1 MKKVFWIILMIL
13 GLGGLPAGQ
22 AGLSAQS
29 FVKPY
34 NAGFNQNRSVLSN
47 DTLKILA
54 VMVDFQED
62 KYDATIGTGKFGSHY
77 TQAYGDTILDP
88 LPHNANYFSDHL
100 LFAKNYYQKVS
111 RGKLNISY
119 KVLPEVI
126 TVSKNMRDYVP
137 AYQSKDFTPLANFAS
152 EVWKLADAKYS
163 NIKFSDYN
171 LFIIFHAGVSSGLD
185 LGIFSI
191 DRNMPSL
198 YLGLNAFKKVFGDQF
213 SGIPTRSG
221 KVINSIILPETE
233 SRELTAIDNSKI
245 LQQITING
253 ELVNNM
259 GNFLG
264 LPDLFDTETGLSAIG
279 RFGLMDGQA
288 ISANYGMFPPEPS
301 PWGKMFLGWEQ
312 PVTLSINKSHPGIA
326 ARLTALIQ
334 DTTLLKIPINSTE
347 YFLVENR
354 EQDAKK
360 DNLIITYRRNDS
372 TLTKEV
378 FKDTSGL
385 FTVIPKTL
393 HGGVVID
400 VDEYDA
406 AVPGNGIVI
415 WHIDEKIINEKI
427 AENKI
432 NADPNARGVYV
443 EEADGIQDIGVK
455 YTSYFGTF
463 IGEGTN
469 EDFWYAGNKAKLYKN
484 RFASDTKPNTNSTS
498 GSNSLI
504 TINNF
509 SVNSNKMSFSVDYNS
524 GNIKLVSSTKLNI
537 GQNKIFL
544 SARSYSFQ
552 NFIYVI
558 ENSNLLKY
566 DLNGNL
572 LKTIPNFSDIQP
584 IIFDYNSTQYV
595 IGGKGTLLNI
605 YWKNT
610 QEEKIKTLDCTG
622 QRITALS
629 IDLKKAGVPDILMAL
644 WIPNARAYLIPLDV
658 LLNMNSFNVSA
669 NSILDSNNEITNFG
683 VDNSFYTI
691 LGSGN
696 LYEYSANPKNLQ
708 LSNYGFGLKS
718 ILTKDKNGNYI
729 SIILL
734 KDNKFIIAS
743 SGNILFSFPIK
754 TENAINSFAVSD
766 LFNDGQNYILI
777 SNGSSIEAYN
787 FEGVMAKNFPFTITQ
802 GENFV
807 STPLAV
813 DLDRDGF
820 SEVIGFTDKGNIIAI
835 SPITGKLVDGFPILS
850 GANISTTP
858 ILIAE
863 ELPTMGPLPTYK
875 PYLALIDQ
883 TNQLY
888 VWNLSPTQGK
898 SYWSGEY
905 GDAVNSSFVTAPSL
919 AQQVTDFFPI
929 NKAYNWPNPVYGSST
944 NIRYYVSEDSDV
956 KIKIVDLA
964 GELVAEI
971 NNKARGGFDNETVWD
986 VSKIQSG
993 IYYAYI
999 EVKSSSGNSA
1009 NKIIK
1014 IAVIK

>member
-1 MKKVFWIILMIL
+1 
-13 GLGGLPAGQ
+13 
-22 AGLSAQS
+22 
-29 FVKPY
+29 
-34 NAGFNQNRSVLSN
+34 NRNRSVLSN

-54 VMVDFQED
+54 VMVDFHED

-119 KVLPEVI
+119 KVLPDVI
-126 TVSKNMRDYVP
+126 TVTKTMRDYVP

-152 EVWKLADAKYS
+152 EVWKLADEKYS

-185 LGIFSI
+185 LGTFSI
-191 DRNMPSL
+191 DRNLPSL
-198 YLGLNAFKKVFGDQF
+198 YLGQSAFKKVYGDQF
-213 SGIPTRSG
+213 TGISTRSG
-221 KVINSIILPETE
+221 KIINSIILPETE
-233 SRELTAIDNSKI
+233 SRELTAVDNSKI
-245 LQQITING
+245 LIQITING
-253 ELVNNM
+253 ALAANIASH
-259 GNFLG
+259 LG

-288 ISANYGMFPPEPS
+288 ISANYGMFPPELS
-301 PWGKMFLGWEQ
+301 PWEKMFLGWEQ
-312 PVTLSINKSHPGIA
+312 PVMLSINNSHPSIA

-334 DTTLLKIPINSTE
+334 DTTLLKIPINSSE

-354 EQDAKK
+354 NQDAYNNRLK
-360 DNLIITYRRNDS
+360 ITYKRS
-372 TLTKEV
+372 GQIFTKIV
-378 FKDTSGL
+378 DKDTSGL
-385 FTVIPKTL
+385 FYVTPKSIP
-393 HGGVVID
+393 GGVVID
-400 VDEYDA
+400 VDEFDA

-415 WHIDEKIINEKI
+415 WHIDEKIINDKL

-432 NADPNARGVYV
+432 NSDPNARGVYV
-443 EEADGIQDIGVK
+443 EEADGIQDIGK
-455 YTSYFGTF
+455 RFETIFGIF
-463 IGEGTN
+463 IGEGTK
-469 EDFWYAGNKAKLYKN
+469 EDFWYSGNKAKLYKN
-484 RFASDTKPNTNSTS
+484 KFSPDSKPNTKSNS

-504 TINNF
+504 TMENF
-509 SVNSNKMSFSVDYNS
+509 SAISKKMSFNVSYGS
-524 GNIKLVSSTKLNI
+524 GNIKLISSTKLNI

-544 SARSYSFQ
+544 SSRSYSFQ

-566 DLNGNL
+566 DLNGTL

-605 YWKNT
+605 YWKSS
-610 QEEKIKTLDCTG
+610 QDEKLKALDCTG

-629 IDLKKAGVPDILMAL
+629 IDLMKNKGPSVLIGL
-644 WIPNARAYLIPLDV
+644 WIPNARTYAIPLDK
-658 LLNMNSFNVSA
+658 LLSMNSFDI
-669 NSILDSNNEITNFG
+669 NSWLLLESYSEITNFG
-683 VDNSFYTI
+683 VDNSFYTM
-691 LGSGN
+691 LGSGS
-696 LYEYSANPKNLQ
+696 LSEYGYSKNLQ
-708 LSNYGFGLKS
+708 LYDYGLKT
-718 ILTKDKNGNYI
+718 ILTKDKNGDYI
-729 SIILL
+729 SIVFQ
-734 KDNKFIIAS
+734 KENKFLVVS
-743 SGNILFSFPIK
+743 RGNILSSFQLKSKNTIS
-754 TENAINSFAVSD
+754 SFAIAD
-766 LFNDGQNYILI
+766 LFNDGRNYILI
-777 SNGSSIEAYN
+777 SNGNSVEAYN
-787 FEGVMAKNFPFTITQ
+787 FEGLMAKNFPFTITP
-802 GENFV
+802 GENFIG
-807 STPLAV
+807 TPLAV

-835 SPITGKLVDGFPILS
+835 NPITGKLVDGFPISS
-850 GANISTTP
+850 GAKISTTP

-888 VWNLSPTQGK
+888 VWNLTPAQGK

-905 GDAVNSSFVTAPSL
+905 GDAINSSFVAAPSL
-919 AQQVTDFFPI
+919 SQQVTDFFPV

-956 KIKIVDLA
+956 KIKIIDLA
-964 GELVAEI
+964 EELVAEL

-993 IYYAYI
+993 VYYAYI
-999 EVKSSSGNSA
+999 EVKGSSGNSA

-1014 IAVIK
+1014 IAVVK

>member
-1 MKKVFWIILMIL
+1 MIL
-13 GLGGLPAGQ
+13 GLGS
-22 AGLSAQS
+22 LSAQS
-29 FVKPY
+29 FVKPF
-34 NAGFNQNRSVLSN
+34 NSGFNQNRSVLSN

-88 LPHNANYFSDHL
+88 LPHDANYFSDHL

-119 KVLPEVI
+119 KVLPDVI
-126 TVSKNMRDYVP
+126 TVTKTMRDYVP
-137 AYQSKDFTPLANFAS
+137 QYQSKDFTPLANFAS
-152 EVWKLADAKYS
+152 EVWKLADEKYS

-185 LGIFSI
+185 LGTFSI
-191 DRNMPSL
+191 DRNLPSL
-198 YLGLNAFKKVFGDQF
+198 YLGQSAFKKVYGDQF
-213 SGIPTRSG
+213 TGISTRSG
-221 KVINSIILPETE
+221 KILNSIILPETE
-233 SRELTAIDNSKI
+233 SRELTAIDNSKL

-253 ELVNNM
+253 ELVNNI
-259 GNFLG
+259 GNYLG
-264 LPDLFDTETGLSAIG
+264 LPDLFNTETGLSAIG

-301 PWGKMFLGWEQ
+301 PWEKMFLGWEQ
-312 PVTLSINKSHPGIA
+312 PLTLNINNSHPSIS

-334 DTTLLKIPINSTE
+334 DTTLLKIPINLSE

-354 EQDAKK
+354 QQDEKK
-360 DNLIITYRRNDS
+360 DNLIITYRRND
-372 TLTKEV
+372 TTFTKEV

-385 FTVIPKTL
+385 FTVIPDTIP
-393 HGGVVID
+393 GGVVID
-400 VDEYDA
+400 VDEFDA
-406 AVPGNGIVI
+406 SVPGNGIVI
-415 WHIDEKIINEKI
+415 WHIDEKIINDKL

-432 NADPNARGVYV
+432 NSNPNARGVYV
-443 EEADGIQDIGVK
+443 EEADGIQDIGK
-455 YTSYFGTF
+455 RYESPFGTF

-469 EDFWYAGNKAKLYKN
+469 EDFWYSGNKAKLYKN
-484 RFASDTKPNTNSTS
+484 KFSPDSKPNTK
-498 GSNSLI
+498 SNSGANSLL
-504 TINNF
+504 TMENF
-509 SVNSNKMSFSVDYNS
+509 SAVSNKMSFDINYNS

-558 ENSNLLKY
+558 ENSNLFKY
-566 DLNGNL
+566 DLSGTL

-605 YWKNT
+605 YWKSL
-610 QEEKIKTLDCTG
+610 QDEKLKTLDCTG

-629 IDLKKAGVPDILMAL
+629 IDLMKNKGPSVLIGL
-644 WIPNARAYLIPLDV
+644 WIPNARAYLIPLDI
-658 LLNMNSFNVSA
+658 LLNMNSFSVNA
-669 NSILDSNNEITNFG
+669 NSILESNYEITNFG
-683 VDNSFYTI
+683 VDNSFYTM
-691 LGSGN
+691 LGSGS
-696 LYEYSANPKNLQ
+696 LSEYGYSKNLQ
-708 LSNYGFGLKS
+708 LYDYGLKT
-718 ILTKDKNGNYI
+718 ILTKDKNGNYV
-729 SIILL
+729 SVVLM
-734 KDNKFIIAS
+734 KNNKFIIAS
-743 SGNILFSFPIK
+743 SGNILSSFPIK
-754 TENAINSFAVSD
+754 TENAINSFAVAD

-787 FEGVMAKNFPFTITQ
+787 FEGVMAKNFPFTITP

-813 DLDRDGF
+813 DLDRNEF

-835 SPITGKLVDGFPILS
+835 NPITGKLVNGFPISS
-850 GANISTTP
+850 GAKISTTP

-905 GDAVNSSFVTAPSL
+905 GDAVNSSFVAASSL
-919 AQQVTDFFPI
+919 SQQVTDFFPV

-964 GELVAEI
+964 GELVAEL

-999 EVKSSSGNSA
+999 EVKGSSGNSA

-1014 IAVIK
+1014 IAVVK

>member
-1 MKKVFWIILMIL
+1 MIL
-13 GLGGLPAGQ
+13 RLGS
-22 AGLSAQS
+22 LSAQS

-119 KVLPEVI
+119 KVLPDVI
-126 TVSKNMRDYVP
+126 TVTKTMRDYVP
-137 AYQSKDFTPLANFAS
+137 AYQSKDFTPLVNFAS

-185 LGIFSI
+185 LGTFSI
-191 DRNMPSL
+191 DRNLPSL
-198 YLGLNAFKKVFGDQF
+198 YLGQSAFKKVYGDQF
-213 SGIPTRSG
+213 TGISTRSG
-221 KVINSIILPETE
+221 KILNSIILPETE
-233 SRELTAIDNSKI
+233 SRELIAIDNSII
-245 LQQITING
+245 LQEITING
-253 ELVNNM
+253 ELVNNI

-279 RFGLMDGQA
+279 KFGLMDGQA

-301 PWGKMFLGWEQ
+301 PWEKMFLGWEQ
-312 PVTLSINKSHPGIA
+312 PITLNINNSHASVA
-326 ARLTALIQ
+326 ARLTALLQ
-334 DTTLLKIPINSTE
+334 DTTLLKIPINSSE

-354 EQDAKK
+354 QQDANK
-360 DNLIITYRRNDS
+360 DKVKITYKKNGQ
-372 TLTKEV
+372 TFNTIIQA
-378 FKDTSGL
+378 DTSGL
-385 FTVIPKTL
+385 FNVTPDKID
-393 HGGVVID
+393 GGVVID
-400 VDEYDA
+400 VDEFDA

-415 WHIDEKIINEKI
+415 WHIDEKIINDKL

-432 NADPNARGVYV
+432 NSDPNARGVYV
-443 EEADGIQDIGVK
+443 EEADGIQDIGK
-455 YTSYFGTF
+455 RYESPFGTF

-469 EDFWYAGNKAKLYKN
+469 EDFWYSGNKAKLYKN
-484 RFASDTKPNTNSTS
+484 KFSPDSKPNTK
-498 GSNSLI
+498 SNSGANSLL
-504 TINNF
+504 TMENF
-509 SVNSNKMSFSVDYNS
+509 SAVSNKMSFNLNYSS
-524 GNIKLVSSTKLNI
+524 GNIKLISSTKLNI

-544 SARSYSFQ
+544 SARSFSSQ
-552 NFIYVI
+552 NFLYVI

-566 DLNGNL
+566 DLNGTL

-605 YWKNT
+605 YWKSS
-610 QEEKIKTLDCTG
+610 QDEKLKSLDCAG
-622 QRITALS
+622 KKITALS
-629 IDLKKAGVPDILMAL
+629 LDLKKPNIPSILFGL
-644 WIPNARAYLIPLDV
+644 WIPNARTYAIPLDK
-658 LLNMNSFNVSA
+658 LLSMNSFDI
-669 NSILDSNNEITNFG
+669 NSWLLLESYSEITNFG
-683 VDNSFYTI
+683 VDNSFYTM
-691 LGSGN
+691 LGSGS
-696 LYEYSANPKNLQ
+696 LSEYGYSKNLQ
-708 LSNYGFGLKS
+708 LYDYGLKT
-718 ILTKDKNGNYI
+718 ILTKDKNGDYI
-729 SIILL
+729 SIVLQ
-734 KDNKFIIAS
+734 KENKFLVVS
-743 SGNILFSFPIK
+743 RGNILSSFQLKSKNTI
-754 TENAINSFAVSD
+754 SFFAVAD
-766 LFNDGQNYILI
+766 LFNDGQNYILL
-777 SNGSSIEAYN
+777 SNGNLLEAYN
-787 FEGVMAKNFPFTITQ
+787 LDGKMAKNFPFTITS

-820 SEVIGFTDKGNIIAI
+820 SEVIGFTDNGNIIAI
-835 SPITGKLVDGFPILS
+835 NTITGKLVDRFPISS
-850 GANISTTP
+850 GAKISTTP
-858 ILIAE
+858 ILIAK
-863 ELPTMGPLPTYK
+863 ELPTLAPFPTYK

-905 GDAVNSSFVTAPSL
+905 GDAVNSSFVASPSL
-919 AQQVTDFFPI
+919 AQQVTDFFPV

-964 GELVAEI
+964 GELVAEL

-986 VSKIQSG
+986 VSNIQSG
-993 IYYAYI
+993 IYYAYL

-1014 IAVIK
+1014 IAVVK